1 MFSACVLLWR
11 HPQGMGVL
19 DKVVLVFNDSDVFW
33 DKTVDFVVMAPPDWS
48 GKW

>member
-1 MFSACVLLWR
+1 
-11 HPQGMGVL
+11 MGVL